1 MDSACLFCRLVAGK
15 VPADKVM
22 ETEHSIAFRDI
33 QPVAPTHILIAP
45 KIHIVSL
52 DQLDTEDEKAKE
64 LWADLANVARQL
76 GRDFPQGWRLVTNI
90 GDQGGQSVHH
100 LHLHF
105 LAGRQLTWPPG

>member
-1 MDSACLFCRLVAGK
+1 MDPACLFCRLVAGEI
-15 VPADKVM
+15 PADKVM

-45 KIHIVSL
+45 KAHIASMEEL
-52 DQLDTEDEKAKE
+52 NTDAQEGKE
-64 LWADLANVARQL
+64 VWADLASLARQL
-76 GRDFPQGWRLVTNI
+76 GREFPQGWRLVTNI

-105 LAGRQLTWPPG
+105 LAGRQFSWPPG

>member
-1 MDSACLFCRLVAGK
+1 LVTGE

>member
-1 MDSACLFCRLVAGK
+1 LVAGK

>member
-1 MDSACLFCRLVAGK
+1 LVTGE

-76 GRDFPQGWRLVTNI
+76 GRDFPQGWRLVTNV

>member
-1 MDSACLFCRLVAGK
+1 
-15 VPADKVM
+15 M
-22 ETEHSIAFRDI
+22 ETDHSIAFRDI

-45 KIHIVSL
+45 KAHVVSL
-52 DQLDTEDEKAKE
+52 DQLDTEDEEAKE
-64 LWADLANVARQL
+64 LWADLANIARQL

-105 LAGRQLTWPPG
+105 LAGRQFTWPPG

>member
-1 MDSACLFCRLVAGK
+1 MFCRLVAGEI
-15 VPADKVM
+15 PADKVM
-22 ETEHSIAFRDI
+22 ETDHSIAFRDI

-45 KIHIVSL
+45 KAHVVSL
-52 DQLDTEDEKAKE
+52 DHLDTEDEEAKE
-64 LWADLANVARQL
+64 LWADLANIARQL

-105 LAGRQLTWPPG
+105 LAGRQFTWPPG

>member
-1 MDSACLFCRLVAGK
+1 LVAGE

-22 ETEHSIAFRDI
+22 ETGHSIAFRDI

-76 GRDFPQGWRLVTNI
+76 GRDFPQGWRLVTNV